1 MIETGHELS
10 LILENIIEELSI
22 TETMQN
28 KAISGYTAVGNWL
41 TDDLKKDI
49 YIYPQGSMALG
60 TIIRPISDKDE
71 YDIDLVCLI
80 KDGSGLEAKEI
91 KQLIGNSLK
100 NNGRYNHMLQ
110 KEGKRCWTL
119 SYDEFHMDILPAV
132 PGDTRNSNIRITH
145 TEDGKVYLNKYSN
158 PVKYRKWFLQQ
169 MLKGQVSE
177 MFSIEAR
184 SEIEKVPIYN
194 QIGNLQK
201 IVKLLKR
208 HRDIIFEGADHKP
221 ISIIITTLA
230 AKAYKG
236 NLSLYD
242 ELKNILMYMESFIE
256 KIDGTYII
264 RNPVEYNENFAEK
277 WNSNSSHATQF
288 FSWIQYAK
296 SDFLNIKAGLDEV
309 AELWG
314 KSLGESLVNR
324 AVKKY
329 ALGYRNARQD
339 GKLHVNA
346 NTGLCIGTTT
356 ITSSKVKAHT
366 FFGAEE

>member
-1 MIETGHELS
+1 
-10 LILENIIEELSI
+10 
-22 TETMQN
+22 
-28 KAISGYTAVGNWL
+28 
-41 TDDLKKDI
+41 
-49 YIYPQGSMALG
+49 
-60 TIIRPISDKDE
+60 
-71 YDIDLVCLI
+71 
-80 KDGSGLEAKEI
+80 
-91 KQLIGNSLK
+91 
-100 NNGRYNHMLQ
+100 
-110 KEGKRCWTL
+110 
-119 SYDEFHMDILPAV
+119 
-132 PGDTRNSNIRITH
+132 
-145 TEDGKVYLNKYSN
+145 
-158 PVKYRKWFLQQ
+158 
-169 MLKGQVSE
+169 
-177 MFSIEAR
+177 
-184 SEIEKVPIYN
+184 
-194 QIGNLQK
+194 
-201 IVKLLKR
+201 
-208 HRDIIFEGADHKP
+208 
-221 ISIIITTLA
+221 
-230 AKAYKG
+230 
-236 NLSLYD
+236 
-242 ELKNILMYMESFIE
+242 MESFIE

-356 ITSSKVKAHT
+356 IASSKVKAHT